1 MPENSKIHNI
11 FDSFK
16 DLHIVII
23 GDVMVDKYVKGK
35 ITGNSPEA
43 DAGILR
49 EDKSWSNLG
58 GAANVAANIQAL
70 GANPY
75 LFSVIGKDQ
84 DAELFVDLM
93 QEQHMNTSFIQKC
106 SKRQTTSKS
115 RFLDNEKQILR
126 LDNENC
132 YDISEKQEEILFR
145 QIKWLTEQRKI
156 DAILFQ
162 DYNKGVLTK
171 NLINRVI
178 NLAKDAKVVL
188 AVDPKVSNFY
198 EYKEVDLFK
207 PNRRELEIAF
217 GSSIPTDKIKTAI
230 KEIQDKLK
238 AKNLLVTL
246 SDDGNVFSSETEYF
260 HTSSI
265 ETTIKDV
272 SGAGDSVF
280 SIASLCLASGV
291 KPEDLTR
298 LSILAGTQVCNKLG
312 VSLLE
317 KDQLIEDFLSI
328 QNVKNYAG

>member
-1 MPENSKIHNI
+1 MPENSQIYNI

-23 GDVMVDKYVKGK
+23 GDVMIDKYVSGK

-49 EDKSWSNLG
+49 EDRSWSNLG

-75 LFSVIGKDQ
+75 LFSLIGKDR
-84 DAELFVDLM
+84 DAELFLDLM
-93 QEQHMNTSFIQKC
+93 QDKHMNTSFIQKC
-106 SKRQTTSKS
+106 SKRQTTSKT
-115 RFLDNEKQILR
+115 RFLDEGKQIFR
-126 LDNENC
+126 LDNEDC
-132 YDISEKQEEILFR
+132 FDISKKQEEILFR
-145 QIKWLTEQRKI
+145 QLKWLIDQRKI

-162 DYNKGVLTK
+162 DYNKGILTK
-171 NLINRVI
+171 SLINRVI
-178 NLAKDAKVVL
+178 KLAKDAKIML

-198 EYKEVDLFK
+198 EYNDVDLFK

-217 GSSIPTDKIKTAI
+217 GESITNENLNEAI
-230 KEIQDKLK
+230 KNIQDKLK
-238 AKNLLVTL
+238 AKNMLVTL
-246 SDDGNVFSSETEYF
+246 SEEGNMFSSETEYF
-260 HTSSI
+260 HTPCI

-280 SIASLCLASGV
+280 SIASLCLACGV
-291 KPEDLTR
+291 DPEDLTM
-298 LSILAGTQVCNKLG
+298 LSMLAGTQVCNKLG
-312 VSLLE
+312 VSLLD
-317 KDQLIEDFLSI
+317 KDKLIEDFLSI